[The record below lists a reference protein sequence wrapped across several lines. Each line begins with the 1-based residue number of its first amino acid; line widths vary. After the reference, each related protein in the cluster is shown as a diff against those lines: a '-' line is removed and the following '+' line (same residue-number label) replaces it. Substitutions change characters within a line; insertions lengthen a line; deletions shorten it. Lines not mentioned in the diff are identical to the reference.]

1 MNDNL
6 ATISVSYN
14 SKEILIDL
22 DIYEDDNFK
31 TFIKILTEKTGEENI
46 LSNFKLTC
54 INSNIPYLLVDEDN
68 FCNFIHEKRKDENLK
83 LFMNK
88 IENNEEDENNDDLF
102 LGGIKASNDNDFD
115 DFNEDFD
122 QKEKSFEEKGNNQ
135 IKEDGEEN
143 EQEKYNMI
151 KLEENEDKN
160 KELLNI
166 NEENGNI
173 NNNVGNNQIILNN
186 NLEGKE
192 NEKLKEKN
200 LVKEYNKD
208 KNNMESN
215 RNILIEDNQNSDKK
229 KENILNKIFN
239 KEFCSICEQNLI
251 NIKYICTICDKI
263 ILCHKCGEKH
273 EHPCLIYKTPFIST
287 LGETYDFIGKN
298 FTFSSNIFQKKS
310 QRNISIFLLG
320 DPNIYLRPNKG
331 LLIPI
336 KIMNNSTSIISSY
349 DFIILVKGNK
359 YINISYDCSSNFKI
373 KPNSF
378 YILKFKCITP
388 KKICKENII
397 FEIFSNNYILKDSQN
412 LKINF
417 NIEINE
423 DTEEENLNMKLC
435 FNEMA
440 IIYNKEHK
448 KILVYLLENELKG
461 YQVEEIIDLVINFK
475 WNKEKI
481 IKYLDSLQT

>member
-22 DIYEDDNFK
+22 DVYEDDNFK

-68 FCNFIHEKRKDENLK
+68 FWNFLHEKRKDENLK

-192 NEKLKEKN
+192 NEKLKEN
-200 LVKEYNKD
+200 NFVKEENKN

-215 RNILIEDNQNSDKK
+215 RNIQNEDIQNSVKK
-229 KENILNKIFN
+229 KENILNIFN
-239 KEFCSICEQNLI
+239 KEFCSICKQNLI

-263 ILCHKCGEKH
+263 ILCNKCGEKH
-273 EHPCLIYKTPFIST
+273 EHPFLIYKTLFIST

-298 FTFSSNIFQKKS
+298 VIFSTNIFQKKKS
-310 QRNISIFLLG
+310 E
-320 DPNIYLRPNKG
+320 
-331 LLIPI
+331 
-336 KIMNNSTSIISSY
+336 
-349 DFIILVKGNK
+349 K
-359 YINISYDCSSNFKI
+359 Y
-373 KPNSF
+373 
-378 YILKFKCITP
+378 
-388 KKICKENII
+388 
-397 FEIFSNNYILKDSQN
+397 
-412 LKINF
+412 F
-417 NIEINE
+417 NIFIR
-423 DTEEENLNMKLC
+423 
-435 FNEMA
+435 
-440 IIYNKEHK
+440 
-448 KILVYLLENELKG
+448 
-461 YQVEEIIDLVINFK
+461 
-475 WNKEKI
+475 
-481 IKYLDSLQT
+481 